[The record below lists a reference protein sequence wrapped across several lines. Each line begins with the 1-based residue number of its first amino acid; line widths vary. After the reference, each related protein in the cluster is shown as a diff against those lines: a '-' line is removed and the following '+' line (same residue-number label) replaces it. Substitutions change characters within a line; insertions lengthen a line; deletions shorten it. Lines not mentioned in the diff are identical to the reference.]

1 MSLNVTLFRDILY
14 EAISGKA
21 VRMGGFFHARKG
33 AAMVDRSTML
43 RSALRAYRKWGTVMS
58 RAMLRALGCDLGA
71 VAAGVESDAYEP
83 DVDGETAWCFAN
95 HGSPMDGR
103 F

>member
-1 MSLNVTLFRDILY
+1 
-14 EAISGKA
+14 
-21 VRMGGFFHARKG
+21 
-33 AAMVDRSTML
+33 MVDRSEML

-71 VAAGVESDAYEP
+71 VAAGGDSGWDGPE
-83 DVDGETAWCFAN
+83 VDRDTAWCFAN
-95 HGSPMDGR
+95 RESPMDGR